1 MNKGEAVKLAGVL
14 AKVARHPKAK
24 EVVGVLLMTF
34 SLLFLVSL
42 LSFDPQDPSFFHYL
56 SREKRISNF
65 GGKVGAHLSG
75 DLLGVLGVAAFLLP
89 PYLFLIGFS
98 MVAERCV
105 RPLSFRLITL
115 APLLFSTCL
124 FMSLLEGDGLFP
136 PFRGERLGG
145 FLGEELALRL
155 RPALGTFGLYLTPL
169 TGFLIFFIL
178 ISQDSLRGLTRSLQE
193 ILKWL
198 GRRLPGLLPSRRPE
212 GSKRQSLT
220 PVVAPA
226 KPPAPAEAPPTVSV
240 APPELSLVQTEGEG
254 PPRSSRRP
262 SGRYQPPPLTLL
274 DPPPPGE
281 VTVPPEELKEKAEI
295 LERTLRDFGVEGRVA
310 EIHPGPVITRYEI
323 EPAPGIK
330 INRIVHLA
338 DDLALALKAMSVR
351 VVAPIPGKA
360 VVGVEIPNQQR
371 VTVHL
376 REILTS
382 REFKASPSGLTVA
395 LGKDI
400 AGRPI
405 VADLIQMPHLLIA
418 GATGSGKSVGI
429 NAIILSLLFSTSPED
444 LRLLLIDPKRVELS
458 LYNGTP
464 HLIDRVVVEP
474 REAAKRLGQVVGH
487 MEERYRLFAEVGARK
502 LSAYNDMA
510 RKSQH
515 LTPLPFLVVIIDELA
530 DLMLIAQSDV
540 ENVVARL
547 TQMARAVGIH
557 LVVATQRP
565 SVDVITG
572 VIKANF
578 PARIAFHVSSKV
590 DSRTILDV
598 NGAETLLGNGDMLF
612 LPPGSSKPA
621 RIHGCYVSE
630 AEIRRVVAA
639 LSSLGPPEA
648 FPLAAAPEEDRGGA
662 QGYEDEL
669 YDQAI
674 HLVMQTRQASIS
686 MLQRRLRVGFNRA
699 ARMIERM
706 EQEGIVSPMDGTR
719 PREVLVDPE
728 AQERWR
734 KL

>member
-1 MNKGEAVKLAGVL
+1 MNKGKAVKLARVL
-14 AKVARHPKAK
+14 ATIVRNPKAK
-24 EVVGVLLMTF
+24 EVAGVLLMAF
-34 SLLFLVSL
+34 ALLFLVSL
-42 LSFDPQDPSFFHYL
+42 LSFDPQDPSFFHYV
-56 SREKRISNF
+56 SREARIHNV
-65 GGKVGAHLSG
+65 GGKIGAHLSG
-75 DLLGVLGVAAFLLP
+75 DLLGILGIAAFLLP
-89 PYLFLIGFS
+89 PFLFLIGFS
-98 MVAERCV
+98 MVGQRHV
-105 RPLSFRLITL
+105 PSLSFRLLTL
-115 APLLFSTCL
+115 VPLLFSTCL
-124 FMSLLEGDGLFP
+124 LMSLLEGDGLLS

-145 FLGEELALRL
+145 FLGEALTLRL
-155 RPALGTFGLYLTPL
+155 RPALGTFGLYLTTL

-178 ISQDSLRGLTRSLQE
+178 VSQDSLRGLTHSLQE

-198 GRRLPGLLPSRRPE
+198 GRSLAGLLPARRPE
-212 GSKRQSLT
+212 RSRRQPLT

-226 KPPAPAEAPPTVSV
+226 KPPPPAEVLPTVSV
-240 APPELSLVQTEGEG
+240 APPELSLVPAEGEG
-254 PPRSSRRP
+254 PPRSGRRP
-262 SGRYQPPPLTLL
+262 SGRYQPPSLNLL

-281 VTVPPEELKEKAEI
+281 VTVPPEELKENAEI

-330 INRIVHLA
+330 INRIVNLA

-382 REFKASPSGLTVA
+382 REFKASPSGLTIA

-418 GATGSGKSVGI
+418 GATGSGKSVAI
-429 NAIILSLLFSTSPED
+429 HTIILSLVFSASPED
-444 LRLLLIDPKRVELS
+444 VRLLLIDPKRVELS
-458 LYNGTP
+458 PYNGIP
-464 HLIDRVVVEP
+464 HLVDRVVVEP

-502 LSAYNDMA
+502 LSAYNEIA

-515 LTPLPFLVVIIDELA
+515 LNLLPFLVVMIDELA

-639 LSSLGPPEA
+639 LHALGPSEA
-648 FPLAAAPEEDRGGA
+648 FPLTTALEEDRGGVQA
-662 QGYEDEL
+662 YEDDL
-669 YDQAI
+669 YDQALQ
-674 HLVMQTRQASIS
+674 LVVQTRQASIS